1 MVPQPFDKSV
11 VRCRW
16 VYKIKINSDG
26 SIEQYKSRLVA
37 KRYSQQYGMDYKKT
51 FATFAKMTTI
61 HILVVVAL
69 VCQWYFAQ
77 LDVKNIFLNGDL

>member
-1 MVPQPFDKSV
+1 
-11 VRCRW
+11 
-16 VYKIKINSDG
+16 
-26 SIEQYKSRLVA
+26 LVA